1 MIDEKKLILFEKILN
16 EFNKIHSLTN
26 YTNIKAVMKDSLEP
40 LKYLNFTP
48 KIAIDVGSG
57 AGFPGIFLAIELNE
71 CEWSLFEPNPKK
83 AAFLTYAKLALN
95 LKNVKI
101 YRSKIQ
107 NSNKFRADLITSRA
121 LMKTKDLIKIC
132 KGFYDEKTEFL
143 LYKGSSVFEEI
154 DGLNAQIIN
163 ENHRNYILIKGIK

>member
-1 MIDEKKLILFEKILN
+1 MSQIL
-16 EFNKIHSLTN
+16 
-26 YTNIKAVMKDSLEP
+26 
-40 LKYLNFTP
+40 
-48 KIAIDVGSG
+48 
-57 AGFPGIFLAIELNE
+57 
-71 CEWSLFEPNPKK
+71 KK